1 MEYVEVNMETQE
13 FLNSEITRSF
23 FLVLSFVDL
32 KKKSQKLKLKRADLV
47 SFTAIMLLFTVL
59 PWRFYNHFN
68 TKDDIMGSVREY
80 VPKPSWL
87 TVQALTCI
95 IITWYFYVLC

>member
-32 KKKSQKLKLKRADLV
+32 KKKISE
-47 SFTAIMLLFTVL
+47 T
-59 PWRFYNHFN
+59 
-68 TKDDIMGSVREY
+68 
-80 VPKPSWL
+80 
-87 TVQALTCI
+87 
-95 IITWYFYVLC
+95 